1 MTRKLSNVVDNF
13 LITTGLST
21 GRESFAK
28 LFISSM
34 WFPCRLQTV
43 FGNAQ
48 VLDINVENRLVH
60 TNRPCLSTTAI
71 D

>member
-21 GRESFAK
+21 GRERFAK
-28 LFISSM
+28 LFFSSI

-43 FGNAQ
+43 FGNGQ
-48 VLDINVENRLVH
+48 G
-60 TNRPCLSTTAI
+60 
-71 D
+71 

>member
-1 MTRKLSNVVDNF
+1 MTRNLSNVVDYF

-21 GRESFAK
+21 GREHFAK
-28 LFISSM
+28 LFIFSM